1 MADHPR
7 SRGVYPTSSGPAP
20 TSRGSSPLAR
30 GLQAT
35 TDAWPEITGIIPARA
50 GFTATCGRR
59 MAVCSDH
66 PRSRG
71 VYTRCAGRSWPGR
84 GSSPLARGLPLA
96 RLRQYVSYGIIPAR
110 AGFTQRIWTLSSA
123 SGDHP
128 RSRGVYVAL
137 SADSRRPSGSSPLA
151 RGLHVDM
158 VRVHE
163 PVRIIPARAGF
174 TFIPISPACP
184 IADHPRSRGVYVRV
198 PSPSEKRSGSSPLAR
213 GLRLPNGGRPQ

>member
-1 MADHPR
+1 M
-7 SRGVYPTSSGPAP
+7 
-20 TSRGSSPLAR
+20 
-30 GLQAT
+30 
-35 TDAWPEITGIIPARA
+35 
-50 GFTATCGRR
+50 
-59 MAVCSDH
+59 CSDH

-151 RGLHVDM
+151 RGLLYYIWLCDLGYG
-158 VRVHE
+158 
-163 PVRIIPARAGF
+163 IIPARAGF
-174 TFIPISPACP
+174 T
-184 IADHPRSRGVYVRV
+184 RGH
-198 PSPSEKRSGSSPLAR
+198 GDGA
-213 GLRLPNGGRPQ
+213 